1 MVMKNYR
8 HGDLA
13 LCGIDKL
20 PENLEVTKTNILMEG
35 KTASH
40 RFKNGDVYLKEVN
53 EHVFGYFVAT
63 KDTVLLHTDHG
74 EAVKGRKI
82 KEAKVQKGV
91 YELRRQTEDTNEGL
105 KPVID

>member
-1 MVMKNYR
+1 MKNQNYR

-20 PENLEVTKTNILMEG
+20 PDNLEQTKTNVLMEG

-40 RFKNGDVYLKEVN
+40 RFKNGTVYLKEVN
-53 EHVFGYFVAT
+53 EHIFGYFVAT
-63 KDTVLLHTDHG
+63 KDTVLLHVDHG
-74 EAVKGRKI
+74 ETVKGTKT
-82 KEAKVQKGV
+82 KEAKILKGV

>member
-1 MVMKNYR
+1 MTNRNYR

-20 PENLEVTKTNILMEG
+20 PDGLEETKTDILMEG

-40 RFKNGDVYLKEVN
+40 RFRNGTVYLKEVN
-53 EHVFGYFVAT
+53 KHVFGYFVAT
-63 KDTVLLHTDHG
+63 KDTVLLHIDHG
-74 EAVKGRKI
+74 EPVKGRKI
-82 KEAKVQKGV
+82 KEARILKGV
-91 YELRRQTEDTNEGL
+91 YELRRQTEDTNDGL